1 MNQKFK
7 KTSEFIKDLQK
18 KGRYTFSLEE
28 CLENV
33 PKQPVAVKRD
43 LDRLKKNEEILSI
56 WKGFYLIVT
65 LEYATRGIMP
75 AILFIDSLM
84 KHLDKDYYVGLLSA
98 AAQHG
103 ASHQQPQEFFVI
115 IKKPPIRPLQ
125 KKGLRINFIVKNN
138 WPLKGIETQKTSTG
152 FVQVSSPELTA
163 LDLTIYVKRIGG
175 FNRLAVILNELTDE
189 MDVKRL
195 LNVISGKQQITSLQR
210 LGYILDRILEKHELS
225 EAFYEYMKKQ
235 KAVYISLQAGKEFD
249 QAKRDSKW
257 KIIPNVEIDL
267 SP

>member
-1 MNQKFK
+1 MDKRFR
-7 KTSEFIKDLQK
+7 KTSEYIKDLQK
-18 KGRYTFSLEE
+18 KGRYTFSLQE
-28 CLENV
+28 CLKNV

-56 WKGFYLIVT
+56 WKGFYSIIT

-75 AILFIDSLM
+75 PILFIDSLM
-84 KHLDKDYYVGLLSA
+84 KYLSKDYYVGLLSA

-103 ASHQQPQEFFVI
+103 ASHQQPQEFFIVT
-115 IKKPPIRPLQ
+115 KKPPIRPLQ

-138 WPLKGIETQKTSTG
+138 WPLEGIETQKTSTG

-163 LDLTIYVKRIGG
+163 LDLTTYVKRTGG
-175 FNRLAVILNELTDE
+175 FDRLAVILNELTEE
-189 MDVKRL
+189 MDADRL
-195 LNVISGKQQITSLQR
+195 LKVVSGKQQITSLQR
-210 LGYILDRILEKHELS
+210 LGYMLDIILNKPDLS
-225 EAFYEYMKKQ
+225 EALYNYLKKQ
-235 KAVYISLQAGKEFD
+235 KTVYVPLQTEKVID
-249 QAKRDSKW
+249 QVNRNSKW